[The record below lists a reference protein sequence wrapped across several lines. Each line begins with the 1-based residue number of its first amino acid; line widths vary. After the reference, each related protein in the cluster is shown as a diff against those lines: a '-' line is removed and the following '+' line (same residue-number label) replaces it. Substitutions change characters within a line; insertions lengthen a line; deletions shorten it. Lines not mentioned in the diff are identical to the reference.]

1 MESKQKK
8 SSEEQKI
15 LSDLREMKTE
25 LAQISMVD
33 EFARHAKLQRKITRS
48 QDDLKKIS
56 KMRPNSS
63 EGLLQIYMFL
73 ANSRMLSTTAKK
85 AAATQIVNVLLVRAY
100 FLVKF

>member
-56 KMRPNSS
+56 KICD
-63 EGLLQIYMFL
+63 LIHLKDFC
-73 ANSRMLSTTAKK
+73 
-85 AAATQIVNVLLVRAY
+85 
-100 FLVKF
+100 KFTCF